1 MLAAV
6 PHEAR
11 TWADVTPTVARRIL
25 VADDEST
32 IRLLCRVNLTAEGME
47 VLEAPDGE
55 QALEL
60 ARRERPDLVLLDVMM
75 PGRDGWSV
83 ARALA
88 DDEDTREI
96 PIVFLTA
103 RAETTDR
110 LRAHELGGVG
120 YILKPFDPIRLAGTI
135 ETTLSRIARG
145 ERALLVEE
153 LVDPR

>member
-1 MLAAV
+1 MLAAA
-6 PHEAR
+6 PHDPRTEAE
-11 TWADVTPTVARRIL
+11 VKPTVARRIL
-25 VADDEST
+25 VADDESM
-32 IRLLCRVNLTAEGME
+32 IRLLCRVNLKVEGME

-75 PGRDGWSV
+75 PGLDGWSV

-96 PIVFLTA
+96 PIIFLTA
-103 RAETTDR
+103 RAETADR

-120 YILKPFDPIRLAGTI
+120 YILKPFDPIRLADTI
-135 ETTLSRIARG
+135 ELTLARIARG

>member
-1 MLAAV
+1 MA
-6 PHEAR
+6 
-11 TWADVTPTVARRIL
+11 PTVVRRIL

-32 IRLLCRVNLTAEGME
+32 IRLLCRVNLKLEGMD
-47 VLEAPDGE
+47 VLEASDGE

-60 ARRERPDLVLLDVMM
+60 TRAERPDLVLLDVMM
-75 PGRDGWSV
+75 PGLDGWAV

-88 DDEDTREI
+88 DEEATHEI

-103 RAETTDR
+103 RAETADR

-120 YILKPFDPIRLAGTI
+120 YILKPFDPIRLADTI
-135 ETTLSRIARG
+135 ETTLARIARG

-153 LVDPR
+153 LVRPG